1 VSRTVR
7 SHRVIT
13 TAGHVDH
20 GKTTLLRHLT
30 GMEPDRLD
38 EEQRRGL
45 TLDLGFVWT
54 TLGDQQL
61 AFVDVPGH
69 ERFVGTML
77 AGAGAA
83 PAALLVVAA
92 DDGWSAQ
99 SSEHRDVLDLLE
111 VPAVAV
117 AITKIDL
124 VDDDRVAAVVAE
136 VEDAIA
142 GTTLAGAPLVAVDGV
157 SGRGMDRLREV
168 LAARLATFPVPADL
182 GRPRLWVDRAFAIS
196 GAGTVA
202 TGTLVGG
209 GLRVGDRARLLPG
222 DREVRLR
229 GMQSLGDAVE
239 AVAAGS
245 RVALNLVGVSHH
257 ELARG
262 DAVVGEPGPW
272 RTTREADLWVRT
284 LADQTLDRAGAWHLH
299 VGTARTTCR
308 VLPTVGAI
316 TAGDQGAV
324 RVLLDDPLALVA
336 GDRVVLREAGRRAT
350 VAGGQVVDPAPRHRP
365 RGGEQRRAHAA
376 QLRAATGVGGAADG
390 DATMAGRG
398 APGGG
403 GAGGVAERLSAIL
416 RLGGGVRPAEEA
428 LAAAGWHPTEALPSD
443 VVPLGDHLATSERVA
458 AWSTAVRSLGA
469 GVHDREA
476 ITSTVVGHGAPAG
489 IGAGLVDH
497 LGATGV
503 LVRTASGYALAEHAD
518 AATLAAGDRAAALV
532 RDLAAEPFA
541 PPELGEL
548 MARHGVDHRE
558 LTSLVHRGEVVRLGK
573 VAFARSAVGDAVDRL
588 EALTVQVGGA
598 FTAAQAKEAW
608 GTTRRFAIPLLE
620 HLDAIG
626 VTRFDSGLRTLTGRR
641 P

>member
-1 VSRTVR
+1 VSPGRR
-7 SHRVIT
+7 RHRVIT

-20 GKTTLLRHLT
+20 GKSTLLRHLT

-45 TLDLGFVWT
+45 TLDLGFVWA
-54 TLGDQQL
+54 TLGDVQL

-99 SSEHRDVLDLLE
+99 STEHRDVLDLLG

-117 AITKIDL
+117 AVTKVDL
-124 VDDDRVAAVVAE
+124 VDADRVAEVTEEVTAAV
-136 VEDAIA
+136 A
-142 GTTLAGAPLVAVDGV
+142 GTSLAGAPVVPVDAV
-157 SGRGMDRLREV
+157 SGRGMDRLRAV
-168 LAARLATFPVPADL
+168 LSSRAAALPEPAEI

-209 GLRVGDRARLLPG
+209 RVRVGDRARVLPG
-222 DREVRLR
+222 DREVRIR
-229 GMQSLGDAVE
+229 GMQSLGETVAE
-239 AVAAGS
+239 VAAGS
-245 RVALNLVGVSHH
+245 RVALNLAGVSHH
-257 ELARG
+257 ALARG

-272 RTTREADLWVRT
+272 RTTREADLWIRT
-284 LADQTLDRAGAWHLH
+284 LPGQEVARAGAWHLH
-299 VGTARTTCR
+299 VGTARTTGR
-308 VLPTVGAI
+308 VLPTLGTIAP
-316 TAGDQGAV
+316 GERGAV
-324 RVLLDDPLALVA
+324 RVLLDHPLVLVA

-365 RGGEQRRAHAA
+365 RGGEQRRRHAA
-376 QLRAATGVGGAADG
+376 QVEEAVADPTL
-390 DATMAGRG
+390 A
-398 APGGG
+398 
-403 GAGGVAERLSAIL
+403 AIL
-416 RLGGGVRPAEEA
+416 RLGGGVRPAAEA
-428 LAAAGWHPTEALPSD
+428 LAAAGWPPGAPLPDD
-443 VVPLGDHLATSERVA
+443 VVRLGDHLATSARVE
-458 AWSTAVRSLGA
+458 AWSTAVRALGP
-469 GVHDREA
+469 GVHDRET
-476 ITSTVVGHGAPAG
+476 ITSTVVGLGAPAG

-497 LGATGV
+497 LTSRGV
-503 LVRTASGYALAEHAD
+503 LVRAANGYALAEHAD
-518 AATLAAGDRAAALV
+518 AATVAAADRGAALV

-548 MARHGVDHRE
+548 AARRGVDHRE
-558 LTSLVHRGEVVRLGK
+558 LTTLVHRGEVVRLGRI
-573 VAFARSAVGDAVDRL
+573 AFARDAVVAAVDRL
-588 EALTVQVGGA
+588 EELAAREGDA
-598 FTAAQAKEAW
+598 FTASQAKEAW

-626 VTRFDSGLRTLTGRR
+626 VTRFDGRLRTLTGRR